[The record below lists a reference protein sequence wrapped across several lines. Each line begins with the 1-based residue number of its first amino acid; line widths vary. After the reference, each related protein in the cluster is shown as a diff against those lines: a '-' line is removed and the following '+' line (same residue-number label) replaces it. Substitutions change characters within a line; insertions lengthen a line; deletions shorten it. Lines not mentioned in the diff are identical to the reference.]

1 MFDNCFTDV
10 GAPYELRDYFDVG
23 NSLCWANARWGQS
36 DVGADVMTEMLS
48 TRDMTVR
55 SVIGSRG
62 QTFALERP
70 VPVRAGQRVYYGIR
84 VDGRPLVSVASDTP
98 IFDRVE
104 IDTLNPDADVIGVS
118 AAEDAPRP
126 TQNRFIGVVAD
137 GDPYV
142 NGSSGGGYP
151 NGVANGWT
159 NNGQREYRLVDA
171 IADVADLIYRALESN
186 GGRQIDLTQPS
197 NNNLLIPLPRGI

>member
-1 MFDNCFTDV
+1 
-10 GAPYELRDYFDVG
+10 
-23 NSLCWANARWGQS
+23 
-36 DVGADVMTEMLS
+36 MTEMLS

-84 VDGRPLVSVASDTP
+84 FDGRPLVSVASDTP
-98 IFDRVE
+98 IFDRAE

-126 TQNRFIGVVAD
+126 MQNRYIGVMAD

-142 NGSSGGGYP
+142 NGSYV
-151 NGVANGWT
+151 NGAGNGWSS
-159 NNGQREYRLVDA
+159 NGQRDYRLVDA
-171 IADVADLIYRALESN
+171 IADVADLIYRALES
-186 GGRQIDLTQPS
+186 GGRQIDLTRQPG
-197 NNNLLIPLPRGI
+197 NNNLLIPLQRGI

>member
-1 MFDNCFTDV
+1 
-10 GAPYELRDYFDVG
+10 
-23 NSLCWANARWGQS
+23 
-36 DVGADVMTEMLS
+36 MTEMLS

-62 QTFALERP
+62 QAFALERP

-84 VDGRPLVSVASDTP
+84 VDGRPLVWVASDTP

-104 IDTLNPDADVIGVS
+104 IDQLNPDADVIGVS
-118 AAEDAPRP
+118 AAEDVPRP
-126 TQNRFIGVVAD
+126 MQNRFIGVMAD

-142 NGSSGGGYP
+142 NGATGGWSS
-151 NGVANGWT
+151 
-159 NNGQREYRLVDA
+159 NGQRDYRLVDA

-186 GGRQIDLTQPS
+186 GRQIDLTRLPS

>member
-1 MFDNCFTDV
+1 
-10 GAPYELRDYFDVG
+10 
-23 NSLCWANARWGQS
+23 
-36 DVGADVMTEMLS
+36 MTEMLS
-48 TRDMTVR
+48 TRDMTVQ

-104 IDTLNPDADVIGVS
+104 IDQLNPDADVIGVS

-126 TQNRFIGVVAD
+126 MQNRFIGVMAD

-142 NGSSGGGYP
+142 NGPYI
-151 NGVANGWT
+151 NGAANGWSS
-159 NNGQREYRLVDA
+159 NGQRDYRLVDA

-186 GGRQIDLTQPS
+186 GRQIDLTRQPS
-197 NNNLLIPLPRGI
+197 NNNLLIPLPRAY

>member
-1 MFDNCFTDV
+1 
-10 GAPYELRDYFDVG
+10 
-23 NSLCWANARWGQS
+23 
-36 DVGADVMTEMLS
+36 MTEMLS

-84 VDGRPLVSVASDTP
+84 FDGRPLVAVASDTP
-98 IFDRVE
+98 IFDRAE

-118 AAEDAPRP
+118 AAEDGPRP

-137 GDPYV
+137 GDPHV
-142 NGSSGGGYP
+142 
-151 NGVANGWT
+151 NGVADGWSS
-159 NNGQREYRLVDA
+159 NGQRDYRLVDA
-171 IADVADLIYRALESN
+171 VADVADLIYRALESN
-186 GGRQIDLTQPS
+186 GRVIDLTRQAPHS
-197 NNNLLIPLPRGI
+197 NLLIPLARAIS

>member
-1 MFDNCFTDV
+1 
-10 GAPYELRDYFDVG
+10 
-23 NSLCWANARWGQS
+23 
-36 DVGADVMTEMLS
+36 MTEMLS

-62 QTFALERP
+62 QTFTLERP

-84 VDGRPLVSVASDTP
+84 IDGRPLVSVASDTP

-126 TQNRFIGVVAD
+126 MQNRYIGVMAD
-137 GDPYV
+137 GDPLV
-142 NGSSGGGYP
+142 SGSRYIDGTS
-151 NGVANGWT
+151 NGWSS
-159 NNGQREYRLVDA
+159 NGQRDYRLVDA

-186 GGRQIDLTQPS
+186 GRQIDLTRGPS
-197 NNNLLIPLPRGI
+197 NNNNLLIPLPRGS

>member
-1 MFDNCFTDV
+1 
-10 GAPYELRDYFDVG
+10 
-23 NSLCWANARWGQS
+23 
-36 DVGADVMTEMLS
+36 MTEMLS

-104 IDTLNPDADVIGVS
+104 IDQLNPDADVIGVS

-126 TQNRFIGVVAD
+126 LQNRYIGVMAD
-137 GDPYV
+137 GDAYL
-142 NGSSGGGYP
+142 NGT
-151 NGVANGWT
+151 ANGWSS
-159 NNGQREYRLVDA
+159 NGNRDYRLVDA

-186 GGRQIDLTQPS
+186 GRQLDITRQPS
-197 NNNLLIPLPRGI
+197 NSNLLIPLPRGI

>member
-1 MFDNCFTDV
+1 
-10 GAPYELRDYFDVG
+10 
-23 NSLCWANARWGQS
+23 
-36 DVGADVMTEMLS
+36 MTEMLS

-84 VDGRPLVSVASDTP
+84 FDGRPLVSVASDTP
-98 IFDRVE
+98 IFDRAE
-104 IDTLNPDADVIGVS
+104 LDTLNPDADVIGVS
-118 AAEDAPRP
+118 AAEDVPRP
-126 TQNRFIGVVAD
+126 VQNRYIGVMAD

-142 NGSSGGGYP
+142 NGSY
-151 NGVANGWT
+151 ANGAAKGWSG
-159 NNGQREYRLVDA
+159 NGQRDYRLVDA

-186 GGRQIDLTQPS
+186 GRQIDLTRGPR
-197 NNNLLIPLPRGI
+197 NNNLLIPLQRGI

>member
-1 MFDNCFTDV
+1 
-10 GAPYELRDYFDVG
+10 
-23 NSLCWANARWGQS
+23 
-36 DVGADVMTEMLS
+36 MTEMLS

-104 IDTLNPDADVIGVS
+104 IDQLNPDADVIGVS

-126 TQNRFIGVVAD
+126 MQNRYIGVMAD
-137 GDPYV
+137 GDPYM
-142 NGSSGGGYP
+142 NGT
-151 NGVANGWT
+151 ANGWSS
-159 NNGQREYRLVDA
+159 NGHRDYRLVDA

-186 GGRQIDLTQPS
+186 GRQLDLTRRPS
-197 NNNLLIPLPRGI
+197 DNNLLIPMPRGI

>member
-1 MFDNCFTDV
+1 
-10 GAPYELRDYFDVG
+10 
-23 NSLCWANARWGQS
+23 
-36 DVGADVMTEMLS
+36 MTEMLS

-104 IDTLNPDADVIGVS
+104 IDQLNPDADVIGVS

-126 TQNRFIGVVAD
+126 VQNRYIGVMAD
-137 GDPYV
+137 GDPYM
-142 NGSSGGGYP
+142 NGT
-151 NGVANGWT
+151 ANGWSS
-159 NNGQREYRLVDA
+159 NGQRDYRLVEA

-186 GGRQIDLTQPS
+186 GRQFDLTRQPT
-197 NNNLLIPLPRGI
+197 NGNMLIPLPRGV

>member
-1 MFDNCFTDV
+1 
-10 GAPYELRDYFDVG
+10 
-23 NSLCWANARWGQS
+23 
-36 DVGADVMTEMLS
+36 MTEMLS

-104 IDTLNPDADVIGVS
+104 IDQLNPDADVIGVS

-126 TQNRFIGVVAD
+126 VQNRYIGVMAD
-137 GDPYV
+137 GDPYM
-142 NGSSGGGYP
+142 NGT
-151 NGVANGWT
+151 ANGWSS
-159 NNGQREYRLVDA
+159 NGQRDYRLVEA

-186 GGRQIDLTQPS
+186 GRQLDLTRQPT
-197 NNNLLIPLPRGI
+197 NGNLLIPLPRGI

>member
-1 MFDNCFTDV
+1 
-10 GAPYELRDYFDVG
+10 
-23 NSLCWANARWGQS
+23 
-36 DVGADVMTEMLS
+36 MTEMLS

-84 VDGRPLVSVASDTP
+84 FDGRPLVSVASDTP
-98 IFDRVE
+98 IFDRAE

-126 TQNRFIGVVAD
+126 MQNRYIGVM
-137 GDPYV
+137 GDNDPHVSGSYV
-142 NGSSGGGYP
+142 NG
-151 NGVANGWT
+151 ANGWSS
-159 NNGQREYRLVDA
+159 NGQRDYRLVDA
-171 IADVADLIYRALESN
+171 IADVADLIYRALES
-186 GGRQIDLTQPS
+186 GGRQIDLTRQPG

>member
-1 MFDNCFTDV
+1 
-10 GAPYELRDYFDVG
+10 
-23 NSLCWANARWGQS
+23 
-36 DVGADVMTEMLS
+36 MTEMLS

-104 IDTLNPDADVIGVS
+104 IDQLNPDADVIGVS
-118 AAEDAPRP
+118 AAEDGPRP
-126 TQNRFIGVVAD
+126 MQNRYIGVMAD
-137 GDPYV
+137 GDAYL
-142 NGSSGGGYP
+142 NGT
-151 NGVANGWT
+151 ANGWSS
-159 NNGQREYRLVDA
+159 NGNRDYRLVDA

-186 GGRQIDLTQPS
+186 GRQLDITRQPS
-197 NNNLLIPLPRGI
+197 NSNLLIPLPRS

>member
-1 MFDNCFTDV
+1 M
-10 GAPYELRDYFDVG
+10 GATAV
-23 NSLCWANARWGQS
+23 
-36 DVGADVMTEMLS
+36 TEMLS

-104 IDTLNPDADVIGVS
+104 IDQLNPDADVIGVS
-118 AAEDAPRP
+118 AAEDVPQPRA
-126 TQNRFIGVVAD
+126 NRFIGVVAD
-137 GDPYV
+137 GDPYMDDTA
-142 NGSSGGGYP
+142 GSSSRNGY
-151 NGVANGWT
+151 GD
-159 NNGQREYRLVDA
+159 YRLVDA

-186 GGRQIDLTQPS
+186 GRQIDLTRHPS
-197 NNNLLIPLPRGI
+197 NNLLIPLPRGI

>member
-1 MFDNCFTDV
+1 
-10 GAPYELRDYFDVG
+10 
-23 NSLCWANARWGQS
+23 
-36 DVGADVMTEMLS
+36 MTEMLS

-84 VDGRPLVSVASDTP
+84 FDGRPLVSVASDTP
-98 IFDRVE
+98 IFDRAE

-126 TQNRFIGVVAD
+126 MQNRYIGVMAD

-142 NGSSGGGYP
+142 NGTTNSWSS
-151 NGVANGWT
+151 
-159 NNGQREYRLVDA
+159 NGQRDYRLVDA
-171 IADVADLIYRALESN
+171 IADVADLIYRALES
-186 GGRQIDLTQPS
+186 GGRQIDLTRQPG
-197 NNNLLIPLPRGI
+197 NNNLLIPLQRGI

>member
-1 MFDNCFTDV
+1 
-10 GAPYELRDYFDVG
+10 
-23 NSLCWANARWGQS
+23 
-36 DVGADVMTEMLS
+36 MTEMLS

-84 VDGRPLVSVASDTP
+84 IDGRPLVSVASDTP

-118 AAEDAPRP
+118 AAEDTPP
-126 TQNRFIGVVAD
+126 PMQNRYIGVMAD
-137 GDPYV
+137 GD
-142 NGSSGGGYP
+142 
-151 NGVANGWT
+151 
-159 NNGQREYRLVDA
+159 QRDYRLVDA

-186 GGRQIDLTQPS
+186 GRQIDVTRQPS

>member
-1 MFDNCFTDV
+1 
-10 GAPYELRDYFDVG
+10 
-23 NSLCWANARWGQS
+23 
-36 DVGADVMTEMLS
+36 MTEMLS

-84 VDGRPLVSVASDTP
+84 FDGRPLVSVASDTP
-98 IFDRVE
+98 IFDRAE
-104 IDTLNPDADVIGVS
+104 LDTLNPDADVIGVS
-118 AAEDAPRP
+118 AAEDVPRP
-126 TQNRFIGVVAD
+126 MQNRYIGVMAD

-142 NGSSGGGYP
+142 NGTYGNGAASGWSG
-151 NGVANGWT
+151 
-159 NNGQREYRLVDA
+159 NGQRDYRLVDA

-186 GGRQIDLTQPS
+186 GRQIDLTRGPG
-197 NNNLLIPLPRGI
+197 NNNLLIPLQRGI

>member
-1 MFDNCFTDV
+1 
-10 GAPYELRDYFDVG
+10 
-23 NSLCWANARWGQS
+23 
-36 DVGADVMTEMLS
+36 MTEMLS

-84 VDGRPLVSVASDTP
+84 FDGRPLVSVASDTP
-98 IFDRVE
+98 IFDRAE

-126 TQNRFIGVVAD
+126 MQMQNRFIGVMAD

-142 NGSSGGGYP
+142 NGT
-151 NGVANGWT
+151 ANGWSS
-159 NNGQREYRLVDA
+159 NGQRDYRLVDA

-186 GGRQIDLTQPS
+186 GRQIDLTRQPS
-197 NNNLLIPLPRGI
+197 NNNNLLIPLPRGS

>member
-1 MFDNCFTDV
+1 
-10 GAPYELRDYFDVG
+10 
-23 NSLCWANARWGQS
+23 
-36 DVGADVMTEMLS
+36 MTEMLS

-126 TQNRFIGVVAD
+126 MQMQNRFIGVMAD

-142 NGSSGGGYP
+142 SGA
-151 NGVANGWT
+151 ANGWSS
-159 NNGQREYRLVDA
+159 NGQRDYRLVDA

-186 GGRQIDLTQPS
+186 SRQIDLTRQPS
-197 NNNLLIPLPRGI
+197 NNNLLI

>member
-1 MFDNCFTDV
+1 
-10 GAPYELRDYFDVG
+10 
-23 NSLCWANARWGQS
+23 
-36 DVGADVMTEMLS
+36 MTEMLS
-48 TRDMTVR
+48 TRDMTVQ

-84 VDGRPLVSVASDTP
+84 FDGRPLVSVASDTP
-98 IFDRVE
+98 IFDRAE

-118 AAEDAPRP
+118 AAEDVPRP
-126 TQNRFIGVVAD
+126 MQNRYIGVMTD

-142 NGSSGGGYP
+142 NGTT
-151 NGVANGWT
+151 NGWSS
-159 NNGQREYRLVDA
+159 NGQRDYRLVDA

-186 GGRQIDLTQPS
+186 GRQIDLTRQPG

>member
-1 MFDNCFTDV
+1 
-10 GAPYELRDYFDVG
+10 
-23 NSLCWANARWGQS
+23 
-36 DVGADVMTEMLS
+36 MTEMLS

-84 VDGRPLVSVASDTP
+84 FDGRPLVSVASDTP
-98 IFDRVE
+98 IFDRAE

-126 TQNRFIGVVAD
+126 MQMQNRFIGVMAD

-142 NGSSGGGYP
+142 NGT
-151 NGVANGWT
+151 ANGWSS
-159 NNGQREYRLVDA
+159 NGQRDYRLVDA

-186 GGRQIDLTQPS
+186 GRQIDLTRQPS
-197 NNNLLIPLPRGI
+197 NNNNLLIPLPRGG

>member
-1 MFDNCFTDV
+1 
-10 GAPYELRDYFDVG
+10 
-23 NSLCWANARWGQS
+23 
-36 DVGADVMTEMLS
+36 MTEMLS

-104 IDTLNPDADVIGVS
+104 IDQLNPDADVVGVS

-126 TQNRFIGVVAD
+126 MQNRYIGVMAD

-142 NGSSGGGYP
+142 NGTADGWSS
-151 NGVANGWT
+151 
-159 NNGQREYRLVDA
+159 NGQRDYRLVDA
-171 IADVADLIYRALESN
+171 VADVADLIYRALES
-186 GGRQIDLTQPS
+186 RQIDLTRQPS
-197 NNNLLIPLPRGI
+197 NNNNLLIPLPRGI

>member
-1 MFDNCFTDV
+1 
-10 GAPYELRDYFDVG
+10 
-23 NSLCWANARWGQS
+23 
-36 DVGADVMTEMLS
+36 MTEMLS

-84 VDGRPLVSVASDTP
+84 FDGRPLVSVASDTP
-98 IFDRVE
+98 IFDRAE

-126 TQNRFIGVVAD
+126 MQNRYIGVMGD
-137 GDPYV
+137 NDPYV
-142 NGSSGGGYP
+142 NGSTSTARTAGRAMGS
-151 NGVANGWT
+151 
-159 NNGQREYRLVDA
+159 A
-171 IADVADLIYRALESN
+171 ITVSS
-186 GGRQIDLTQPS
+186 TPS
-197 NNNLLIPLPRGI
+197 PTSPT

>member
-1 MFDNCFTDV
+1 
-10 GAPYELRDYFDVG
+10 
-23 NSLCWANARWGQS
+23 
-36 DVGADVMTEMLS
+36 MTEMLS

-84 VDGRPLVSVASDTP
+84 FDGRPLVSVASDTP
-98 IFDRVE
+98 IFDRAE

-118 AAEDAPRP
+118 AAEDVPRP
-126 TQNRFIGVVAD
+126 MQNRYIGVMGD
-137 GDPYV
+137 NDPYV
-142 NGSSGGGYP
+142 NGTT
-151 NGVANGWT
+151 NGWSS
-159 NNGQREYRLVDA
+159 NGQRDYRLVDA
-171 IADVADLIYRALESN
+171 IADVADLIYRALES
-186 GGRQIDLTQPS
+186 GGREIDLTRRQIDLTRQPG

>member
-1 MFDNCFTDV
+1 
-10 GAPYELRDYFDVG
+10 
-23 NSLCWANARWGQS
+23 
-36 DVGADVMTEMLS
+36 MTEMLS

-84 VDGRPLVSVASDTP
+84 FDGRPLVSVASDTP
-98 IFDRVE
+98 IFDRAE

-126 TQNRFIGVVAD
+126 MQNRYIGVVGD
-137 GDPYV
+137 NDPYV
-142 NGSSGGGYP
+142 TGSYVNG
-151 NGVANGWT
+151 ANGWSS
-159 NNGQREYRLVDA
+159 NGQRDYRLVDA
-171 IADVADLIYRALESN
+171 IADVADLIYRALES
-186 GGRQIDLTQPS
+186 GGRQIDLTRQPG

>member
-1 MFDNCFTDV
+1 
-10 GAPYELRDYFDVG
+10 
-23 NSLCWANARWGQS
+23 
-36 DVGADVMTEMLS
+36 MTEMLS

-104 IDTLNPDADVIGVS
+104 IDQLNPDADVIGVS

-126 TQNRFIGVVAD
+126 LQNRYIGVMAD
-137 GDPYV
+137 GDAYL
-142 NGSSGGGYP
+142 NGT
-151 NGVANGWT
+151 ANGWST
-159 NNGQREYRLVDA
+159 NGNRDYRLVDA

-186 GGRQIDLTQPS
+186 GRQLDITRQPS
-197 NNNLLIPLPRGI
+197 NSNLLIPLPRGI

>member
-1 MFDNCFTDV
+1 
-10 GAPYELRDYFDVG
+10 
-23 NSLCWANARWGQS
+23 
-36 DVGADVMTEMLS
+36 MTEMLS

-84 VDGRPLVSVASDTP
+84 IDGRPLVSVASDTP

-118 AAEDAPRP
+118 AAEEAPRP
-126 TQNRFIGVVAD
+126 MQNRFIGVMAD

-142 NGSSGGGYP
+142 NGGY
-151 NGVANGWT
+151 ANGAPNSWSS
-159 NNGQREYRLVDA
+159 NGQREYRLVDA

-186 GGRQIDLTQPS
+186 SGRQIDLTQPS
-197 NNNLLIPLPRGI
+197 NNNLLIPLPRGN

>member
-1 MFDNCFTDV
+1 
-10 GAPYELRDYFDVG
+10 
-23 NSLCWANARWGQS
+23 
-36 DVGADVMTEMLS
+36 MTEMLS

-104 IDTLNPDADVIGVS
+104 IDQLNPDADVIGVS
-118 AAEDAPRP
+118 AAEDTHRP
-126 TQNRFIGVVAD
+126 MQNRFIGVMAD

-142 NGSSGGGYP
+142 NGA
-151 NGVANGWT
+151 ANGWSS
-159 NNGQREYRLVDA
+159 NGHRDYRLVDA

-186 GGRQIDLTQPS
+186 GRQIDLTRQPS
-197 NNNLLIPLPRGI
+197 DNNMLIPLPRGI

>member
-1 MFDNCFTDV
+1 
-10 GAPYELRDYFDVG
+10 
-23 NSLCWANARWGQS
+23 
-36 DVGADVMTEMLS
+36 MTEMLS

-104 IDTLNPDADVIGVS
+104 IDSLNPDADVIGVS

-126 TQNRFIGVVAD
+126 LQNRFIGVMAD

-142 NGSSGGGYP
+142 NGDT
-151 NGVANGWT
+151 NGWSS
-159 NNGQREYRLVDA
+159 NGHRDYRLVDA

-186 GGRQIDLTQPS
+186 GRQIDLTRQPS
-197 NNNLLIPLPRGI
+197 NNNLLIPFPRGI

>member
-1 MFDNCFTDV
+1 
-10 GAPYELRDYFDVG
+10 
-23 NSLCWANARWGQS
+23 
-36 DVGADVMTEMLS
+36 MTEMLS

-104 IDTLNPDADVIGVS
+104 IDQLNPDADVIGVS

-126 TQNRFIGVVAD
+126 MQNRYIGVMGD
-137 GDPYV
+137 GDAYL
-142 NGSSGGGYP
+142 NGT
-151 NGVANGWT
+151 ANGWSS
-159 NNGQREYRLVDA
+159 NGNRDYRLVDA
-171 IADVADLIYRALESN
+171 IADVADLIYRALESS
-186 GGRQIDLTQPS
+186 GRQLDITRQPS
-197 NNNLLIPLPRGI
+197 NSNLLIPLPRGS

>member
-1 MFDNCFTDV
+1 
-10 GAPYELRDYFDVG
+10 
-23 NSLCWANARWGQS
+23 
-36 DVGADVMTEMLS
+36 MTEMLS

-84 VDGRPLVSVASDTP
+84 FDGRPLVSVASDTP
-98 IFDRVE
+98 IFDRAE

-118 AAEDAPRP
+118 AAEDVPRP
-126 TQNRFIGVVAD
+126 MQNRYIGVMAD
-137 GDPYV
+137 NDPYV
-142 NGSSGGGYP
+142 NGGYVNGSNGTANSWSS
-151 NGVANGWT
+151 
-159 NNGQREYRLVDA
+159 NGQRDYRLVDA

-186 GGRQIDLTQPS
+186 GRQIDLTNRQIDLSRQPRN

>member
-1 MFDNCFTDV
+1 
-10 GAPYELRDYFDVG
+10 
-23 NSLCWANARWGQS
+23 
-36 DVGADVMTEMLS
+36 MTEMLS

-126 TQNRFIGVVAD
+126 IQMQNRFIGVMAD

-142 NGSSGGGYP
+142 NGT
-151 NGVANGWT
+151 ANGWSG
-159 NNGQREYRLVDA
+159 NGQGEYRLVDA
-171 IADVADLIYRALESN
+171 IADVADLIYRALEST
-186 GGRQIDLTQPS
+186 GRQLDLTRVPS
-197 NNNLLIPLPRGI
+197 NNNLLIPLPRGS

>member
-1 MFDNCFTDV
+1 
-10 GAPYELRDYFDVG
+10 
-23 NSLCWANARWGQS
+23 
-36 DVGADVMTEMLS
+36 MTEMLS

-62 QTFALERP
+62 QTFALDRP

-104 IDTLNPDADVIGVS
+104 IGQLDPDADVIGVS

-126 TQNRFIGVVAD
+126 TQNRFIGVMAD

-142 NGSSGGGYP
+142 NGPYA
-151 NGVANGWT
+151 NGTANGWST
-159 NNGQREYRLVDA
+159 NGQRDYRLVDA

-186 GGRQIDLTQPS
+186 GRQIDLTREPS